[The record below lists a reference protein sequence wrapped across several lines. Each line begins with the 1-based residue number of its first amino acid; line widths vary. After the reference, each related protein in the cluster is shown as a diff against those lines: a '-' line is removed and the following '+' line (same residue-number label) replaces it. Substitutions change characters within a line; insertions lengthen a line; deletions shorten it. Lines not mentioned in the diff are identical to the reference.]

1 MGHKW
6 IIIII
11 LIASMAVHFAFFGR
25 PNETVFDEVHFGK
38 FVSGYYTGEY
48 YFDIHPPLG
57 KLIIAGFA
65 KLFDFQPQYSFVSI
79 GDQFP
84 DSKYMVLRFLPSLA
98 GILLP
103 LVIFLLILELGLS
116 RAAALA
122 GALFVIF
129 DNGLLTQ
136 SRLIL
141 LDPFLLLFGFASLL
155 FYFKYT
161 KNRIPSKGPRP
172 TGLFG
177 LNTKYL
183 ILTAIFSGLALS
195 IKWTG
200 LSFIALP
207 LLVETYNQ
215 LKEYLT
221 NPTYIKFV
229 RNFLNLAKFASFFI
243 ISLAIYFSV
252 FALHFALLPKPGPGD
267 AFMRPGFQQ
276 NNMVKNILYLNIE
289 MYKSNQ
295 RLSASHP
302 YSSQW
307 YTWPFMTRPIYYWV
321 KDTARIYFLG
331 NPVIWWAS
339 AAAVAVGIKYLT
351 LSAKKRKLDKILVI
365 LLGGYF
371 LNLLPFIGVKRVM
384 FLYHY
389 LTALIFAIL
398 ILCYLADKN
407 KNSRKIFMGIVI
419 AAITAFLFFS
429 PLSYGLPLSDE
440 AYKVR
445 VWFASWR

>member
-1 MGHKW
+1 MTNKKAIF
-6 IIIII
+6 IIMI
-11 LIASMAVHFAFFGR
+11 LSVATHFAFFGY

-38 FVSGYYTGEY
+38 FVSGYYNGEY

-57 KLIIAGFA
+57 KLMIAGFA
-65 KLFDFQPQYSFVSI
+65 KLFDFQPEFSFTDI

-84 DSKYMVLRFLPSLA
+84 NEKYLALRFLPVLA

-103 LVIFLLILELGLS
+103 LVIFLLIKTLGMSNL
-116 RAAALA
+116 AAFSGGL
-122 GALFVIF
+122 LIVF
-129 DNGLLTQ
+129 DNALLAQ

-141 LDPFLLLFGFASLL
+141 LDPFLLLFGFTSLL

-161 KNRIPSKGPRP
+161 KNRI
-172 TGLFG
+172 

-183 ILTAIFSGLALS
+183 ILTAIFSGLAIS

-207 LLVETYNQ
+207 LFIETYDQ
-215 LKEYLT
+215 SKEYLI
-221 NPTYIKFV
+221 NLKHIRIIKYIW
-229 RNFLNLAKFASFFI
+229 NLAKFASFFI
-243 ISLAIYFSV
+243 ISLTIYLSV
-252 FALHFALLPKPGPGD
+252 FALHFTLLPKPGPGD
-267 AFMRPGFQQ
+267 AFMKPGFRE
-276 NNMVKNILYLNIE
+276 NNIIKNILYLNVE

-302 YSSQW
+302 YSSRW
-307 YTWPFMTRPIYYWV
+307 YTWPLMLKPIFYWV

-331 NPVIWWAS
+331 NPIIWWAS
-339 AAAVAVGIKYLT
+339 AAAIAISIKYLV
-351 LSAKKRKLDKILVI
+351 SSIYRRKPDKILVI
-365 LLGGYF
+365 LLSGYF

-389 LTALIFAIL
+389 LTALIFAII

-407 KNSRKIFMGIVI
+407 KNSRKILTGLI
-419 AAITAFLFFS
+419 AATIAAFLFFS
-429 PLSYGLPLSDE
+429 PLTYGLTLSDK
-440 AYKVR
+440 AHR
-445 VWFASWR
+445 ARIWFANWR